1 MNRAAFVFAGA
12 AESSGGKSPI
22 REGSRSQEG
31 AMSQIVTL
39 KVTPRTGKGSRA
51 AIKLRKQ
58 GLVPAVVYG
67 HKEANAAV
75 AVSAEELDRA
85 IRVLHARMLS
95 LELDGKSETV
105 LIREVQWDPFGKQ
118 MMHVDFERKSASEK
132 VKVTIPVELRNTPKV
147 TGGGVLDQPLHT
159 LHIEC
164 SLGSIPEAIRIDIT
178 NLVLGEPIHVKE
190 LALPEGVRVLEP
202 PEAVV
207 VQLKLP
213 GIEAVVAPTAVA
225 AAPGTTPAEPEVIKK
240 EKKVEEEEEK

>member
-1 MNRAAFVFAGA
+1 
-12 AESSGGKSPI
+12 
-22 REGSRSQEG
+22 
-31 AMSQIVTL
+31 MSQIVSL
-39 KVTPRTGKGSRA
+39 KVTPRAGKGSRSA
-51 AIKLRKQ
+51 AKLRKQ
-58 GLVPAVVYG
+58 GLVPGIVYG
-67 HKEANAAV
+67 HKEENAAV

-95 LELDGKSETV
+95 LDMGGKQETV

-132 VKVTIPVELRNTPKV
+132 VKVTVPVELRNSPKQ

-159 LHIEC
+159 LHVEC
-164 SLGSIPEAIRIDIT
+164 PLGSIPEAIRIDIT
-178 NLVLGEPIHVKE
+178 NLTLGEPIHVKD
-190 LALPEGVRVLEP
+190 LTLPEGVKVLES

-213 GIEAVVAPTAVA
+213 GIEAVVAPTGA
-225 AAPGTTPAEPEVIKK
+225 AAAAVPGATPAEPEVIKK